1 LTARQNSA
9 EVSADW
15 SAMSSMKSPASMTA
29 AAAWL
34 PGRTPVTTDDGPDKL
49 ERIRDKASPSGREID
64 LETSP
69 GGVSVFRYDQ
79 PAATAMP
86 KSIRS

>member
-1 LTARQNSA
+1 
-9 EVSADW
+9 
-15 SAMSSMKSPASMTA
+15 MSPMKSPTCDKRTGGSAS
-29 AAAWL
+29 
-34 PGRTPVTTDDGPDKL
+34 RTDSADDDGSGKL

-79 PAATAMP
+79 PAATAMA
-86 KSIRS
+86 KTIRS